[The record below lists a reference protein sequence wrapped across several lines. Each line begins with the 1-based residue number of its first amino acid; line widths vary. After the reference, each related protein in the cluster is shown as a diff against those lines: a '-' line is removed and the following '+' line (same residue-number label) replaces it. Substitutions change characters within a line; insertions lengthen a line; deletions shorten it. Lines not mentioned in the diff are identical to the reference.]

1 MDQTSCGS
9 GFDLENF
16 HMPTLSA
23 SSVSSLWG
31 CEDDVPATEVDEQ
44 EDGISQGKQ
53 YSSFYMRDGLV
64 TFEVRRTVP

>member
-1 MDQTSCGS
+1 
-9 GFDLENF
+9 
-16 HMPTLSA
+16 MPTLSA